1 MSHLKWHSV
10 MDSRLRG
17 NGSGGIHPSTQTS
30 DKSDLMRL
38 WQIALAGALCNAFTL
53 HAQPFP
59 TRPVRIVIPF
69 APGGGTDNLTR
80 IMAPKLTE
88 LLGQQILIDNRP
100 GASSQIG
107 TEHVARAAPDGYTL
121 VHVDTS
127 FTSNPSLYRK
137 LPYDTVKDF
146 APISVLAS
154 APVVLMIHPSV
165 PVKSLKELIALAKAR
180 PGELN
185 FATGGTGS
193 ATHLGVEMFKSAAE
207 LNLVHI
213 PYKGSGPAAAAVVA
227 GHVVMTVASPSATA
241 PFVAAGKLRALA
253 VTGDKRIAAMPQVP
267 TFTESGLRGVDSGTY
282 WVALA
287 PAGTSKDIIAM
298 LNNAMVRV
306 LQMAEVRQRLTGL
319 GFDTIGSTPEEA
331 AMHIRD
337 ALAKWARVV
346 ADAKIRAE

>member
-1 MSHLKWHSV
+1 
-10 MDSRLRG
+10 
-17 NGSGGIHPSTQTS
+17 
-30 DKSDLMRL
+30 
-38 WQIALAGALCNAFTL
+38 
-53 HAQPFP
+53 
-59 TRPVRIVIPF
+59 VRIVIPF

-80 IMAPKLTE
+80 ILAPKLTE

-107 TEHVARAAPDGYTL
+107 TELVARAAPDGYTL

-137 LPYDTVKDF
+137 LPYDTIKDF

-193 ATHLGVEMFKSAAE
+193 ATHLGVALFQSAAG

-213 PYKGSGPAAAAVVA
+213 PYKGSGPAAAAVLA
-227 GHVVMTVASPSATA
+227 GQVVMTVASPSATA
-241 PFVAAGKLRALA
+241 PFVATGKLRALA
-253 VTGDKRIAAMPQVP
+253 VTGDKRNAAMPQVP
-267 TFTESGLRGVDSGTY
+267 TFAESGLRGVDSSTY
-282 WVALA
+282 WVSLA
-287 PAGTSKDIIAM
+287 PAGTSKDIVAT

-306 LQMAEVRQRLTGL
+306 LQLPDSRQRLTNL
-319 GFDTIGSTPEEA
+319 GFEAIGSTPDEA
-331 AMHIRD
+331 VIHVRE

-346 ADAKIRAE
+346 AEAKIRVE

>member
-1 MSHLKWHSV
+1 MLRW
-10 MDSRLRG
+10 RLA
-17 NGSGGIHPSTQTS
+17 
-30 DKSDLMRL
+30 LMVS
-38 WQIALAGALCNAFTL
+38 LAACAFAL
-53 HAQPFP
+53 HAQSASTGSGQAYPA
-59 TRPVRIVIPF
+59 RAVRIVIPF

-80 IMAPKLTE
+80 ILAPKLTE

-100 GASSQIG
+100 GASGQIG
-107 TEHVARAAPDGYTL
+107 TELVARATPDGYTI

-193 ATHLGVEMFKSAAE
+193 ATHLGVEMFKSAAG

-213 PYKGSGPAAAAVVA
+213 PYKGSGPAAAAVLA

-241 PFVAAGKLRALA
+241 PYVAAGKLRALA
-253 VTGDKRIAAMPQVP
+253 VTGDKRNAAMPQVP
-267 TFTESGLRGVDSGTY
+267 TFAEAGLRGVDSSTY
-282 WVALA
+282 WVSLA
-287 PAGTSKDIIAM
+287 PAGVPKEVIAT
-298 LNNAMVRV
+298 LNSAMVRV
-306 LQMAEVRQRLTGL
+306 LQLSDIRQRLTGL
-319 GFDTIGSTPEEA
+319 GFDTIGSSPEDA
-331 AMHIRD
+331 AIHIRD
-337 ALAKWARVV
+337 AMAKWARVV
-346 ADAKIRAE
+346 ADAKIRVD